1 MSFSMSKWINKLKN
15 SDIRRVRRFA
25 NIFRFVDDLKVLN
38 DDWECER
45 SFKEIYP
52 LELELQK
59 KGFS

>member
-1 MSFSMSKWINKLKN
+1 MKN

-38 DDWECER
+38 EDWECER